1 LWGVDFIEPMLAKHV
16 ERPPEGDEWAYEI
29 KWDGV
34 RAMALVEG
42 GEVALASRRGER
54 MTKRY
59 PELAAIGAALGDT
72 EAMFDGEVA
81 AFNEAGIPSFQ
92 LLQKRMGLTTES
104 TIRRRVAEVPVTF
117 VAFDL
122 VWLDGR
128 SLVDE
133 PYERRRELLAGL
145 GFDGPS
151 WQAPAQHGGE
161 GAKLLAAARE
171 RGLEGIV
178 AKRLGSPYCPG
189 RRTDYWLKTRARKRQ
204 EFVVGGYNPGEGGRR
219 GRIGSLLVGYWDST
233 PEEAERLGREQKLV
247 YAGGVGTGFTEA
259 MLDRLTKLL
268 TPLVREDS
276 PFELGEDPVAK
287 TRYRPGG
294 PAVFCEP
301 ELVGEVEFTEWTFE
315 GTLRQPAFKG
325 LRDDKD
331 PRQVIRE
338 S

>member
-1 LWGVDFIEPMLAKHV
+1 MDFVEPMLAKHV
-16 ERPPEGDEWAYEI
+16 ENPPEGDEWAYEI

-34 RAMALVEG
+34 RAIASVEG
-42 GEVALASRRGER
+42 GGLALCSRRGER
-54 MTKRY
+54 MSARY
-59 PELAAIGAALGDT
+59 PELAAIGSALDGA
-72 EAMFDGEVA
+72 EAMLDGEVV
-81 AFNEAGIPSFQ
+81 AFDERDIPSFQ

-122 VWLDGR
+122 VALDGH

-145 GFDGPS
+145 EFDGPS
-151 WQAPAQHGGE
+151 WQAPAEHRGE
-161 GAKLLAAARE
+161 GARLLAVARE

-233 PEEAERLGREQKLV
+233 PEEAERLGRDQKLV
-247 YAGGVGTGFTEA
+247 YSGGVGTGFTEA
-259 MLDRLTKLL
+259 MLDRLTALI
-268 TPLVREDS
+268 TPIVTDTN
-276 PFELGEDPVAK
+276 PFELGVDPVTK
-287 TRYRPGG
+287 RRYHPGG
-294 PAVFCEP
+294 PPVFCRP
-301 ELVGEVEFTEWTFE
+301 ELVCEVEFTEWTFE

-331 PRQVIRE
+331 ARAVVRE

>member
-1 LWGVDFIEPMLAKHV
+1 MLAKHV
-16 ERPPEGDEWAYEI
+16 SKPPEGDGWAYEI
-29 KWDGV
+29 KWDGI
-34 RAMALVEG
+34 RAMAGIEG
-42 GEVALASRRGER
+42 GEVVLCSRRGER
-54 MTKRY
+54 MSKRY
-59 PELAAIGAALGDT
+59 PELAAIGPALAAAN
-72 EAMFDGEVA
+72 AMLDGEVV
-81 AFNEAGIPSFQ
+81 AFTEDGIPSFQ

-122 VWLDGR
+122 VHLDGR
-128 SLVDE
+128 LLVDE

-145 GFDGPS
+145 NFDGPS
-151 WQAPAQHGGE
+151 WQAPAEHHGE
-161 GAKLLAAARE
+161 GARLLEVARE

-178 AKRLGSPYCPG
+178 AKRIGSPYCPG
-189 RRTDYWLKTRARKRQ
+189 RRTEHWLKTRARRRQ
-204 EFVVGGYNPGEGGRR
+204 EFVIGGYNPGEGGRR

-233 PEEAERLGREQKLV
+233 PEEAERLGREQRLV

-268 TPLVREDS
+268 TPLVVSSS
-276 PFELGEDPVAK
+276 PFALGEDPIAK

-294 PAVFCEP
+294 PAVFCRP

-331 PRQVIRE
+331 HRQVVRE

>member
-1 LWGVDFIEPMLAKHV
+1 MEFVEPMLAKHV
-16 ERPPEGDEWAYEI
+16 EVPPEGDEWAYEL

-34 RAMALVEG
+34 RAVAAVEA
-42 GEVALASRRGER
+42 GEVALCSRRGER
-54 MTKRY
+54 MSARY
-59 PELAAIGAALGDT
+59 PELAAIGPALAGTDV
-72 EAMFDGEVA
+72 MLDGEVVA
-81 AFNEAGIPSFQ
+81 YTEAGVPSFQ

-117 VAFDL
+117 VAFDI
-122 VWLDGR
+122 VHLDGR

-133 PYERRRELLAGL
+133 PYERRRELLAGI

-151 WQAPAQHGGE
+151 WQAPANHRGE

-178 AKRLGSPYCPG
+178 AKRLGSPYLPG
-189 RRTDYWLKTRARKRQ
+189 RRSDYWLKTRARRRQ

-233 PEEAERLGREQKLV
+233 PGEAERLGREQRLV

-259 MLDRLTKLL
+259 MLDDLTALL
-268 TPLVREDS
+268 TPRLRETS
-276 PFELGEDPVAK
+276 PFELGEDPIAK

-301 ELVGEVEFTEWTFE
+301 ELVCEVEFTEWTFE

-331 PRQVIRE
+331 PREVIRE

>member
-1 LWGVDFIEPMLAKHV
+1 MEFVEPMLAKTV
-16 ERPPEGDEWAYEI
+16 AKPPEGEGWAYEI

-34 RAMALVEG
+34 RAVAAVER
-42 GEVALASRRGER
+42 GEVALRSRSGEQ
-54 MTKRY
+54 MTRRY
-59 PELAAIGAALGDT
+59 PELAAIGGALGDT
-72 EAMFDGEVA
+72 DAMFDGEVV
-81 AFNEAGIPSFQ
+81 AFNENGVPSFQ
-92 LLQKRMGLTTES
+92 LLQRRMGLTNES
-104 TIRRRVAEVPVTF
+104 TIRARVAEVPATF

-122 VWLDGR
+122 MRLDGR

-133 PYERRRELLAGL
+133 PYERRRELLADL

-151 WQAPAQHGGE
+151 WQAPAEHRGE
-161 GAKLLAAARE
+161 GARLLEVARE

-189 RRTDYWLKTRARKRQ
+189 RRTDYWLKTRARRGQ
-204 EFVVGGYNPGEGGRR
+204 ELVIGGYNPGEGGRR

-233 PEEAERLGREQKLV
+233 PEEAEELGREQKLV

-259 MLDRLTKLL
+259 MLDRLTGLL
-268 TPLVREDS
+268 TPLVRETS
-276 PFELGEDPVAK
+276 PFELGEDPIVK

-301 ELVGEVEFTEWTFE
+301 ELVCEVEFTEWTFE

-331 PRQVIRE
+331 SREVVRE

>member
-1 LWGVDFIEPMLAKHV
+1 MDFVAPMLAKQV
-16 ERPPEGDEWAYEI
+16 DSPPEGDGWAYEI

-34 RAMALVEG
+34 RAMAQVAG
-42 GEVALASRRGER
+42 GELALCSRRGER
-54 MTKRY
+54 MSARY
-59 PELAAIGAALGDT
+59 PELAAIGPAMEGR
-72 EAMFDGEVA
+72 EAILDGEVV
-81 AFNEAGIPSFQ
+81 AFDESGIPSFQ
-92 LLQKRMGLTTES
+92 LLQRRMGLTTES
-104 TIRRRVAEVPVTF
+104 TIRKRVAEVPVTY

-122 VWLDGR
+122 VGLDRR

-151 WQAPAQHGGE
+151 WQAPSEHHGS
-161 GAKLLAAARE
+161 GAGLLAAARE

-189 RRTDYWLKTRARKRQ
+189 RRTDHWLKTRARRRQ

-219 GRIGSLLVGYWDST
+219 GRIGSLLVGYWDTT
-233 PEEAERLGREQKLV
+233 PDEAKRLGRDQRLV

-259 MLDRLTKLL
+259 MLDRLTELL
-268 TPLVREDS
+268 APLVADTN
-276 PFELGEDPVAK
+276 PFELGVDPVAK
-287 TRYRPGG
+287 RRYHPGG
-294 PAVFCEP
+294 PPVFAAP
-301 ELVGEVEFTEWTFE
+301 ELVCEVEFTEWTFE
-315 GTLRQPAFKG
+315 ETLRQPAFKG

-331 PRQVIRE
+331 PHEVVRE

>member
-1 LWGVDFIEPMLAKHV
+1 VDFIEPMLAKQV
-16 ERPPEGDEWAYEI
+16 EAPPEGDEWAYEI

-34 RAMALVEG
+34 RAMAAIES
-42 GEVALASRRGER
+42 GEVSLCSRRGER

-59 PELAAIGAALGDT
+59 PELAAMGP
-72 EAMFDGEVA
+72 AMKGTDAMLDGEVV
-81 AFNEAGIPSFQ
+81 AFTEAGIPSFQ
-92 LLQKRMGLTTES
+92 LLQRRMGLTTES
-104 TIRRRVAEVPVTF
+104 TIQRRVAEVPVTF

-122 VWLDGR
+122 VHLDGR

-133 PYERRRELLAGL
+133 PYERRRELLDGL

-151 WQAPAQHGGE
+151 WQAPANHSGE

-178 AKRLGSPYCPG
+178 AKRIGSAYLPG
-189 RRTDYWLKTRARKRQ
+189 RRSDYWLKTRARRRQ
-204 EFVVGGYNPGEGGRR
+204 EFVIGGYNPGEGGRR
-219 GRIGSLLVGYWDST
+219 GRIGSLLLGYWDST
-233 PEEAERLGREQKLV
+233 REEAEKLGREQKLV

-259 MLDRLTKLL
+259 MLDRMTKLL
-268 TPLVREDS
+268 TPLVRDTS
-276 PFELGEDPVAK
+276 PFELGEDPIAK

-325 LRDDKD
+325 LRDDKAARD
-331 PRQVIRE
+331 VVRE

>member
-1 LWGVDFIEPMLAKHV
+1 VDFIEPMLAKHV
-16 ERPPEGDEWAYEI
+16 EKPPEGDGWAYEI

-34 RAMALVEG
+34 RAMAGIEA
-42 GEVALASRRGER
+42 GEVALCSRRGER
-54 MTKRY
+54 MSKRY
-59 PELAAIGAALGDT
+59 PELAAMGP
-72 EAMFDGEVA
+72 AMGGTDAMLDGEVV
-81 AFNEAGIPSFQ
+81 AFTEAGIPSFQ

-117 VAFDL
+117 IAFDL
-122 VWLDGR
+122 VQLDGR

-151 WQAPAQHGGE
+151 WQAPTEHRGE
-161 GAKLLAAARE
+161 GARLLEVARE

-178 AKRLGSPYCPG
+178 AKRIGSAYCPG
-189 RRTDYWLKTRARKRQ
+189 RRTDHWLKTRARRRQ

-219 GRIGSLLVGYWDST
+219 GRIGSLLMGYWDST
-233 PEEAERLGREQKLV
+233 PEEAARMGREQKLV

-259 MLDRLTKLL
+259 MLDRLRDLL
-268 TPLVREDS
+268 FPTVRETS
-276 PFELGEDPVAK
+276 PFELGEDPIAK
-287 TRYRPGG
+287 SRYRPGG

-301 ELVGEVEFTEWTFE
+301 ELVCEVEFTEWTFE

-331 PRQVIRE
+331 PRQVVRE

>member
-1 LWGVDFIEPMLAKHV
+1 MDFVEPMLAKHV
-16 ERPPEGDEWAYEI
+16 EKPPEGDEWAYEI

-34 RAMALVEG
+34 RAMAAVEG
-42 GEVALASRRGER
+42 GELELHSRRAER
-54 MTKRY
+54 MTRRY
-59 PELAAIGAALGDT
+59 PELAAIGPATAGSD
-72 EAMFDGEVA
+72 AMLDGEVV
-81 AFNEAGIPSFQ
+81 AFNEDGVPSFQ

-104 TIRRRVAEVPVTF
+104 TIRQRVAEVPVTF
-117 VAFDL
+117 IAFDL
-122 VWLDGR
+122 VQLDGR

-151 WQAPAQHGGE
+151 WQAPAEHHGE
-161 GAKLLAAARE
+161 GARLLQVARE

-178 AKRLGSPYCPG
+178 AKRIGSPYCPG
-189 RRTDYWLKTRARKRQ
+189 RRTDYWLKTRARRRQ
-204 EFVVGGYNPGEGGRR
+204 EFVIGGYNPGEGGRR

-233 PEEAERLGREQKLV
+233 PEEADRLGREQKLV

-259 MLDRLTKLL
+259 MLDRLTRLL
-268 TPLVREDS
+268 TPLVREIA
-276 PFELGEDPVAK
+276 PFELGEDPIAK

-301 ELVGEVEFTEWTFE
+301 ELVCEVEFTEWTFE

-331 PRQVIRE
+331 PREVVRE

>member
-1 LWGVDFIEPMLAKHV
+1 VDFVEPMLAKQV
-16 ERPPEGDEWAYEI
+16 ERPPEGNGWAYEI

-34 RAMALVEG
+34 RAMAGVEG
-42 GEVALASRRGER
+42 GEVEICSRRGER

-59 PELAAIGAALGDT
+59 PELSAIGSALSGTD
-72 EAMFDGEVA
+72 ALLDGEVV
-81 AFNEAGIPSFQ
+81 AFTDAGVPSFQ
-92 LLQKRMGLTTES
+92 LLQRRMGLTTES

-117 VAFDL
+117 VAFDI
-122 VWLDGR
+122 VSLDGR

-133 PYERRRELLAGL
+133 PYERRREFLAGL

-151 WQAPAQHGGE
+151 WQAPAEHRGE
-161 GAKLLAAARE
+161 GGRLLEVARE

-178 AKRLGSPYCPG
+178 AKRIGSPYCPG
-189 RRTDYWLKTRARKRQ
+189 RRTDYWLKTRARRRQ
-204 EFVVGGYNPGEGGRR
+204 EFVIGGYNPGEGGRR
-219 GRIGSLLVGYWDST
+219 GRIGSILVGLWDAT
-233 PEEAERLGREQKLV
+233 PEEAERLGREQRLV

-259 MLDRLTKLL
+259 MLSRLTELL
-268 TPLVREDS
+268 TPLLRDDS

-301 ELVGEVEFTEWTFE
+301 ELVCEVEFTEWTFE

-331 PRQVIRE
+331 SHDVVRE